1 MLNKYLR
8 NTCEYKSLSVY
19 YKSLRSAFYLVTLR
33 KNKAKLHSQSKDYE
47 LILGSIK
54 ASSVKAAGRALCFFQ
69 WAAAFL
75 ISVAKDHVCSSV
87 SDYIMYTAAA
97 AMSNSKLFTTFL
109 QLRLLPLTS
118 LTPCAM
124 CFVQSSF
131 IILATPLGKELLST
145 PLYRWAKLPGQWVVN
160 SGFQPGSLSP
170 EPVWSWLPKSISYI
184 YCCRN
189 MRSGWNLQPHLRSK
203 SNCCLFGWPKQD
215 R

>member
-1 MLNKYLR
+1 M
-8 NTCEYKSLSVY
+8 Y
-19 YKSLRSAFYLVTLR
+19 YKSLPSAFYLVTLR
-33 KNKAKLHSQSKDYE
+33 KNNAKLHSQSKDYE
-47 LILGSIK
+47 PILGSTK
-54 ASSVKAAGRALCFFQ
+54 AKCLVKAAGRVSCFFQ

-97 AMSNSKLFTTFL
+97 AMSNSKLFTTLL

-118 LTPCAM
+118 LTPCAT
-124 CFVQSSF
+124 CFMQSSF

-170 EPVWSWLPKSISYI
+170 EPTWSCLPKSINYVH
-184 YCCRN
+184 CCRN
-189 MRSGWNLQPHLRSK
+189 MR
-203 SNCCLFGWPKQD
+203 
-215 R
+215 